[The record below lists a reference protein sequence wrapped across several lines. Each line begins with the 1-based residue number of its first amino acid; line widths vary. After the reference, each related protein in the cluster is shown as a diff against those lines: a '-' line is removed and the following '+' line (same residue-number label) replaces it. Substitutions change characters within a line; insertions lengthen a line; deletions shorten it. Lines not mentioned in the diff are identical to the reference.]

1 MNEVTMTFQ
10 TDVGTENNLKKL
22 AEIKGVVVEDLIN
35 QICMEYVDREL
46 LKMFDNITD
55 KLKNRT

>member
-1 MNEVTMTFQ
+1 MNKITMKFQ
-10 TDVGTENNLKKL
+10 TDAGTERNLRKL
-22 AEIKGVVVEDLIN
+22 AEIKGVLIEDLIN

-46 LKMFDNITD
+46 LNMFDNITD

>member
-1 MNEVTMTFQ
+1 MNEITMTFQ
-10 TDVGTENNLKKL
+10 TDAGTEKNLNKL

-46 LKMFDNITD
+46 LNMFDNITD